1 MGFISLEKLD
11 NLFWLGRYTERVY
24 TTLGSYFK
32 GYDEMIDRDEY
43 AYRNICDMIG
53 IPDVYGSSE
62 AFLEKY
68 PYDEADPNSII
79 SNLNRAFD
87 NAIVMRASLGT
98 ATLSYIQ
105 LALYDIAEAKQGHSH
120 ITDLQKVCDHLL
132 AFWGCVD
139 DKLDDDEPSKSV
151 LRTGRRCERIDLY
164 LAFRRPAADIKKEL
178 KRLKNRLSEGVVSY
192 NQCVLDT
199 FESILDSND
208 IDYPSARALFSRLV
222 LL

>member
-11 NLFWLGRYTERVY
+11 NLFWLGRYTERVF

-32 GYDEMIDRDEY
+32 GYDEMIDRDEN
-43 AYRNICDMIG
+43 AYRRICQKIG

-62 AFLEKY
+62 VFLQKY
-68 PYDEADPNSII
+68 PYDETDPNSII
-79 SNLNRAFD
+79 SNLNRAYD

-105 LALYDIAEAKQGHSH
+105 LAIYDIIEAKQGSSH

-139 DKLDDDEPSKSV
+139 DTLDDDQPSKSV
-151 LRTGRRCERIDLY
+151 LRTGKRFERIDLY
-164 LAFRRPAADIKKEL
+164 LAFQKSPVEIKKEL
-178 KRLKNRLSEGVVSY
+178 KRLKNRLSEGFMSY
-192 NQCVLDT
+192 DECVLNT
-199 FESILDSND
+199 FESLVDSND
-208 IDYPSARALFSRLV
+208 LDYPSSRALFSRLITV
-222 LL
+222 